1 MRPIDLATLG
11 GVHGG
16 MRLDRMRESTNVE
29 DRRGEAPPLEEMDR
43 PVMRDKRRG

>member
-1 MRPIDLATLG
+1 MKPLDLDALA

-29 DRRGEAPPLEEMDR
+29 DRRGETPPQESF
-43 PVMRDKRRG
+43 MRDKRRG